1 MKLPNVQGFEIK
13 NTLSPYSGGDTSGY
27 SALAQAYT
35 NRARAGNHA
44 LSTFNSLLSVGGQ
57 AYQVGR
63 VIMNKRHN
71 DKLIQNS
78 QEFDKII
85 RDYQLSGGANMEE
98 MAELIENKYDEII
111 SRDNGFVF
119 QKKYEEKLTSLYDQK
134 ISEFADKIFQKN
146 KAVATQL
153 GNESILEASKSLEFT
168 LDDVRAIA
176 QANGM
181 DTADTDVA
189 ISLFTPIAIAN
200 KLDPSFKQ
208 ILTNEQLAAGID
220 NINNSPIERRRILIE
235 AGIKVD
241 IKKFNEGMYDPLI
254 TNAIIKMAEGN
265 QFDKQKEVYDR
276 ILHYQYKINT
286 APENLKNVYIAEVN
300 AMYANSYSSG
310 VDINSEEIRKVRE
323 DSESLLRAISY
334 PKTGTSEDMG
344 SKYANELSSSI
355 VILTNEGATPEQMK
369 DALKNSADSLNSL
382 RNMMEAGYKFNVSV
396 NFNGKTRIITKISDL
411 EAIETSIIKAADEA
425 YPNLLIGRDE
435 RTGEKQR
442 LLPSN
447 TRAFI
452 DSVSKLPEY
461 TENKKEEMTNII
473 KDFAK
478 NESITNNNKYINL
491 YFDLW
496 YGNSRN
502 DLEKAFIEK
511 VNIET
516 ENMGMYLLSEN
527 QAESILSGVMLKM
540 AEDIENES
548 TTSNENKTE
557 EIIDSND
564 RRTKDIAQVDQS
576 IIKSIVTTDM
586 GITIIEGGAWWEPKV
601 NRLRSDQRLWASVI
615 SDPEAASKKNNELQS
630 LGRDEGVLG
639 HLMKALNVEDENAK
653 NIISYT
659 YDENNNYI
667 SVRSEEGVVKFRIVG
682 NKVSGN
688 ENTFSEIFESVMHN
702 KITNSVPS
710 LFMAYEFHS
719 ETMINAV
726 EFQDQL
732 GPGQVKGTS
741 RQTQILNRAEM
752 EIYLYKILMS
762 YNNSEA
768 EPEY

>member
-44 LSTFNSLLSVGGQ
+44 LSTFNSLLSFGGQ

-78 QEFDKII
+78 QEFDGII
-85 RDYQLSGGANMEE
+85 RDYQLSGGVNIEE

-146 KAVATQL
+146 KATATHLFGEAVFEAASSPNFTIETVRLL
-153 GNESILEASKSLEFT
+153 GAEYGVDKSDIAVIIDKFQ
-168 LDDVRAIA
+168 DMAIGN
-176 QANGM
+176 Q
-181 DTADTDVA
+181 
-189 ISLFTPIAIAN
+189 
-200 KLDPSFKQ
+200 LDPSFKQ
-208 ILTNEQLAAGID
+208 ILTNKKLTESISEMQENPMEIH
-220 NINNSPIERRRILIE
+220 RIL
-235 AGIKVD
+235 
-241 IKKFNEGMYDPLI
+241 
-254 TNAIIKMAEGN
+254 TNAGLEVNEELFEKGIYNSLVINVITKVAEGN
-265 QFDKQKEVYDR
+265 QLAKQKEVYDR

-310 VDINSEEIRKVRE
+310 DINSEEIRKVRE

-382 RNMMEAGYKFNVSV
+382 RNMMEAGYKLNVSV

-411 EAIETSIIKAADEA
+411 EAIDTSIIKAADEA

-452 DSVSKLPEY
+452 DFVSKLPEY
-461 TENKKEEMTNII
+461 TEDKKEEMTNII

-478 NESITNNNKYINL
+478 NESITNNTKYINL
-491 YFDLW
+491 YFDMW

-502 DLEKAFIEK
+502 DLESAFIEK

-564 RRTKDIAQVDQS
+564 RHARDLAKVDQS
-576 IIKSIVTTDM
+576 IIESIVTTDG
-586 GITIIEGGAWWEPKV
+586 GITIIEGGVWAKPSV

-615 SDPEAASKKNNELQS
+615 SDPKAASKKNNELQG

-639 HLMKALNVEDENAK
+639 HLMKALNVKDENAK

-688 ENTFSEIFESVMHN
+688 KNTFSEIFESVMRN

-710 LFMAYEFHS
+710 LSMAYEFHS
-719 ETMINAV
+719 ETMIDAV

-741 RQTQILNRAEM
+741 RQTTILNRAEM
-752 EIYLYKILMS
+752 EIYLYKILMG